1 MKFIPFGDRHSEY
14 DFFED
19 LPREVDAGKPRKIPS
34 YLETAK
40 KHKKST
46 KSNI

>member
-1 MKFIPFGDRHSEY
+1 MKFIPLGDKHDDY

-19 LPREVDAGKPRKIPS
+19 APRDNDTGKPRKIPS

-40 KHKKST
+40 KRKNKPQ
-46 KSNI
+46 K